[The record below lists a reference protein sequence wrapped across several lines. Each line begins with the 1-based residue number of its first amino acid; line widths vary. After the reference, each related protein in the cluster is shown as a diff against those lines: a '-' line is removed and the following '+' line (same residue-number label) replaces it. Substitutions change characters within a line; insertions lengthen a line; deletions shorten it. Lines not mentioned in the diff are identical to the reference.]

1 MNWGIFKDN
10 KTNTDSNFHPNKS
23 MEAYQIRYKIKSS
36 RSRWM
41 SHVAI
46 VEDGERLLAFCPSA
60 ELPIAVESTWTDNA
74 RKELI
79 KVFLKR
85 KKGVDVDT
93 KFSLPKNPFDVE
105 KMDTAGDLTIMRVW

>member
-1 MNWGIFKDN
+1 MNWGIFKD
-10 KTNTDSNFHPNKS
+10 KTNADTNLHPNKS
-23 MEAYQIRYKIKSS
+23 MESYQIRYKIKSS

-60 ELPIAVESTWTDNA
+60 ELPIAVESVWKDNA
-74 RKELI
+74 KKEVI

-85 KKGVDVDT
+85 KKGVDT
-93 KFSLPKNPFDVE
+93 GEFNLPKNPFDVE

>member
-1 MNWGIFKDN
+1 MNWGIFKDKSN
-10 KTNTDSNFHPNKS
+10 LDSNLHPNKS

-60 ELPIAVESTWTDNA
+60 ELGLA
-74 RKELI
+74 RLS
-79 KVFLKR
+79 R
-85 KKGVDVDT
+85 W
-93 KFSLPKNPFDVE
+93 
-105 KMDTAGDLTIMRVW
+105 IM

>member
-1 MNWGIFKDN
+1 MNWGIFKDKSN
-10 KTNTDSNFHPNKS
+10 LDSNLHPNKS

-60 ELPIAVESTWTDNA
+60 ELPIAVESVWKDNA
-74 RKELI
+74 KNELI

-85 KKGVDVDT
+85 KKGVSVGE
-93 KFSLPKNPFDVE
+93 FNLPKNPFDVQ
-105 KMDTAGDLTIMRVW
+105 KMDATGDLTIMRVW